1 MRPLAELSPETCRAL
16 VGIAFDIDDTV
27 TRDGRLELPAFQAMY
42 ELAAA
47 GLRLIA
53 VTGRPLGWADVI
65 ALRWPVDVAVGENG
79 AGWVW
84 REGRSLREGYFD
96 TEETRAGYAKLFER
110 VRRRVARELPN
121 VRPTIDQ
128 RARRCDLAFDVGETM
143 QLKTD
148 EIERLVGIIES
159 EGAQSAVSSVHAH
172 AQPADWDKARG
183 IERAVREALGI
194 EVAGQRDRWLFIG
207 DSGNDAAA
215 FTYFPISVGVSN
227 VEPHLSR
234 LPTPPRFITRADR
247 GRGFAE
253 MARHVLRARR
263 DTDAQDAP

>member
-1 MRPLAELSPETCRAL
+1 MIPLAELGDDVCRAL

-27 TRDGRLELPAFQAMY
+27 TRRGRLELPAFQAMHD
-42 ELAAA
+42 LADA
-47 GLRLIA
+47 GLSLIA

-65 ALRWPVDVAVGENG
+65 AHHWPVDVAVGENG

-84 REGRSLREGYFD
+84 REDSTPREGYY
-96 TEETRAGYAKLFER
+96 EPNETRAGYAALFER

-143 QLKTD
+143 RLPAED
-148 EIERLVGIIES
+148 VERLVSIIES
-159 EGAQSAVSSVHAH
+159 EGARSAVSSVHAH
-172 AQPADWDKARG
+172 AQPGDWDKARG
-183 IERAVREALGI
+183 IERAARDALGI
-194 EVAGQRDRWLFIG
+194 ELAEQRDRWLFIG

-215 FTYFPISVGVSN
+215 FAYFPFSIGVAN
-227 VEPHLSR
+227 VESHLSR
-234 LPTPPRFITRADR
+234 LPTAPRFVTRADR

-253 MARHVLRARR
+253 MARHVLEARTVA
-263 DTDAQDAP
+263 DPGEAP